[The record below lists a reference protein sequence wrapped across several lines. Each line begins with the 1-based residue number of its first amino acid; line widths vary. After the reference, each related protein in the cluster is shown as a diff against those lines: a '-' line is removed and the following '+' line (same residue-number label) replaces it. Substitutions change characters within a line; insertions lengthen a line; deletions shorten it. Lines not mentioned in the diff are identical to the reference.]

1 MKRHPDAYRLTALC
15 DRILRRRRHGLRIT
29 WRTVWACEHKDC
41 MCKWARLV
49 LAGALRTILKGGK
62 TQ

>member
-1 MKRHPDAYRLTALC
+1 MRHPKAIMLAAMCTQ
-15 DRILRRRRHGLRIT
+15 ILNKQRRGQPITRRT
-29 WRTVWACEHKDC
+29 MWACEHKDC